1 MSTSTAFQ
9 PAIGMKKT
17 ALPSLECFITDADAA
32 DFVRLDVRAL
42 KGKRLELS
50 MPNLVYTYTPW
61 QDLGIR

>member
-1 MSTSTAFQ
+1 
-9 PAIGMKKT
+9 MKKT
-17 ALPSLECFITDADAA
+17 ALYSPECFFTDANEA